1 MTEKLG
7 KYKHMKRIYMIDG
20 NNLIGK
26 IPEFRG
32 LDKQVLREKLAF
44 KLERYFFNK
53 KVNVSLHF
61 DGYANTPIRA
71 RGLKITYSENKIADD
86 KIRDEI
92 SYAKNPKLITLVS
105 SDHALMDFA
114 KKNSCTIISSEDF
127 NREMNKPANVNDEE
141 KLIKGIDNEEMKRL
155 FGIE

>member
-1 MTEKLG
+1 MQR
-7 KYKHMKRIYMIDG
+7 KYIIDG

-26 IPEFRG
+26 IPELHG
-32 LDKQVLREKLAF
+32 LDKQVLRAKLAF
-44 KLERYFFNK
+44 ILERFFYNK

-61 DGYANTPIRA
+61 DGFANAQIRA
-71 RGLKITYSENKIADD
+71 RGLKIIYSENRIADD

-105 SDHALMDFA
+105 SDNALRDFA
-114 KKNSCTIISSEDF
+114 KKNSCTIISSEEF

-141 KLIKGIDNEEMKRL
+141 KLIKGIDNEEMKKL

>member
-1 MTEKLG
+1 M
-7 KYKHMKRIYMIDG
+7 
-20 NNLIGK
+20 GK

-44 KLERYFFNK
+44 KLERYFYDK
-53 KVNVSLHF
+53 KIKVSLHF
-61 DGYANTPIRA
+61 DGYPNTPIRA
-71 RGLKITYSENKIADD
+71 RGLKITYSENRIADD

-114 KKNSCTIISSEDF
+114 KKNSCTIIRSEEF
-127 NREMNKPANVNDEE
+127 NREMNKPENNDDEE
-141 KLIKGIDNEEMKRL
+141 KIIKGMNNDEFKKL

>member
-1 MTEKLG
+1 MQR
-7 KYKHMKRIYMIDG
+7 KYIIDG

-26 IPEFRG
+26 ISDFRG

-44 KLERYFFNK
+44 KLERFFYDK
-53 KVNVSLHF
+53 KIKVSLHF
-61 DGYANTPIRA
+61 DGYLNTPIRA
-71 RGLKITYSENKIADD
+71 RGLKITYSENRIADD

-114 KKNSCTIISSEDF
+114 KKNSCTIISSEEF
-127 NREMNKPANVNDEE
+127 NSMMNKPAKVNDEE
-141 KLIKGIDNEEMKRL
+141 KLIKGIDNEEMKKL
-155 FGIE
+155 FGIK

>member
-1 MTEKLG
+1 MQR
-7 KYKHMKRIYMIDG
+7 KYIIDG

-26 IPEFRG
+26 IPDLHG
-32 LDKQVLREKLAF
+32 LDKKVLRAKLAF
-44 KLERYFFNK
+44 ILERYFYNK
-53 KVNVSLHF
+53 KVKVSLHF
-61 DGYANTPIRA
+61 DGFANAQIRA
-71 RGLKITYSENKIADD
+71 RGLKIIYSENRIADD

-105 SDHALMDFA
+105 SDNALRDFA
-114 KKNSCTIISSEDF
+114 KKNSCTIISSEEF

>member
-1 MTEKLG
+1 MQR
-7 KYKHMKRIYMIDG
+7 KYIIDG

-26 IPEFRG
+26 IPELHG
-32 LDKQVLREKLAF
+32 LDKQELRAKLAF
-44 KLERYFFNK
+44 ILERYFYNK

-61 DGYANTPIRA
+61 DGFANTQIRA
-71 RGLKITYSENKIADD
+71 RGLKITYSENRIADD

-105 SDHALMDFA
+105 SDNALRDFA
-114 KKNSCTIISSEDF
+114 KKNSCTIISSEEF

>member
-1 MTEKLG
+1 M
-7 KYKHMKRIYMIDG
+7 
-20 NNLIGK
+20 GK
-26 IPEFRG
+26 ILEFRG

-44 KLERYFFNK
+44 KLERYFYDK
-53 KVNVSLHF
+53 KIKVSLHF
-61 DGYANTPIRA
+61 DGYPNTPIRA
-71 RGLKITYSENKIADD
+71 RGLKITYSENRIADD

-114 KKNSCTIISSEDF
+114 KKNSCTIIRSEEF
-127 NREMNKPANVNDEE
+127 NREMNKPENTDDEE
-141 KLIKGIDNEEMKRL
+141 KIIKEMNNDEFKKL

>member
-1 MTEKLG
+1 MQR
-7 KYKHMKRIYMIDG
+7 KYIIDG

-26 IPEFRG
+26 IPDLHG
-32 LDKQVLREKLAF
+32 LDKKVLRAKLTF
-44 KLERYFFNK
+44 ILERFFYNK

-61 DGYANTPIRA
+61 DGFANEQIRA
-71 RGLKITYSENKIADD
+71 RGLKITYSENRIADD

-105 SDHALMDFA
+105 SDNALCDFA
-114 KKNSCTIISSEDF
+114 KKNSCTIISSEEF

>member
-1 MTEKLG
+1 MQ
-7 KYKHMKRIYMIDG
+7 RIYIIDG
-20 NNLIGK
+20 NNLMGK

-44 KLERYFFNK
+44 KLERYFYDK
-53 KVNVSLHF
+53 KIKVSLHF
-61 DGYANTPIRA
+61 DGYPNTPIRA
-71 RGLKITYSENKIADD
+71 RGLKITYSENRIADD

-114 KKNSCTIISSEDF
+114 KKNSCTIIRSEEF
-127 NREMNKPANVNDEE
+127 NREMNKPENNDDEE
-141 KLIKGIDNEEMKRL
+141 KIIKGMNNDEFKKL

>member
-1 MTEKLG
+1 MQR
-7 KYKHMKRIYMIDG
+7 KYIIDG

-26 IPEFRG
+26 IPELKG
-32 LDKQVLREKLAF
+32 LNKEVLREKLAF
-44 KLERYFFNK
+44 ILERYFYNK
-53 KVNVSLHF
+53 KVKVSLHF
-61 DGYANTPIRA
+61 DGFANAQIRA
-71 RGLKITYSENKIADD
+71 RGLKITYSDNRIADD

-92 SYAKNPKLITLVS
+92 SYAKNPKLITLVT
-105 SDHALMDFA
+105 SDNALRDFA
-114 KKNSCTIISSEDF
+114 KKNSCTIISSEEF

>member
-1 MTEKLG
+1 MQR
-7 KYKHMKRIYMIDG
+7 KYIIDG

-26 IPEFRG
+26 IPELHG
-32 LDKQVLREKLAF
+32 LDKQVLRAKLAF
-44 KLERYFFNK
+44 ILERYFYNK

-61 DGYANTPIRA
+61 DGFANTQIRA
-71 RGLKITYSENKIADD
+71 RGLKITYSENRIADD

-105 SDHALMDFA
+105 SDNALRDFA
-114 KKNSCTIISSEDF
+114 KKNSCTIISSEEF

-155 FGIE
+155 FGIG

>member
-1 MTEKLG
+1 MQR
-7 KYKHMKRIYMIDG
+7 KYIIDG

-26 IPEFRG
+26 IPELHG
-32 LDKQVLREKLAF
+32 LDKQVLRAKLAF
-44 KLERYFFNK
+44 ILERYFYNK

-61 DGYANTPIRA
+61 DGFANTQIRA
-71 RGLKITYSENKIADD
+71 RGLKITYSENRIADD

-105 SDHALMDFA
+105 SDNALRDFA
-114 KKNSCTIISSEDF
+114 KKNSCTIISSEEF

>member
-1 MTEKLG
+1 MQR
-7 KYKHMKRIYMIDG
+7 KYIIDG

-26 IPEFRG
+26 IPDLHG
-32 LDKQVLREKLAF
+32 LDKKVLRAKLTF
-44 KLERYFFNK
+44 ILERFFYNK
-53 KVNVSLHF
+53 KVKVSLHF
-61 DGYANTPIRA
+61 DGFANAQIRA
-71 RGLKITYSENKIADD
+71 RGLKIIYSENRIADD

-92 SYAKNPKLITLVS
+92 SYAKNPKLIMLVS
-105 SDHALMDFA
+105 SDNALRDFA
-114 KKNSCTIISSEDF
+114 KKNSCTIISSEEF

>member
-1 MTEKLG
+1 MQR
-7 KYKHMKRIYMIDG
+7 KYIIDG

-26 IPEFRG
+26 IPKLHG
-32 LDKQVLREKLAF
+32 LDKQVLRGKLAF
-44 KLERYFFNK
+44 ILERYFYDK
-53 KVNVSLHF
+53 KVKVSLHF
-61 DGYANTPIRA
+61 DGFANAQIRA
-71 RGLKITYSENKIADD
+71 RGLKITYSENRIADD

-105 SDHALMDFA
+105 SDNALRDFA
-114 KKNSCTIISSEDF
+114 KKNSCTIISSEEF